1 MLCIQRLW
9 SPDRTSPSK
18 NVIRSCFINIQIQ
31 STKKITRILAQV
43 ALSLYLPFSH
53 SGVDMRGELSTLA
66 PLHTPPTP
74 LPLTIATTI
83 VTLIMLACCV
93 VLRFVLLFH
102 ALPKRVDQFFGRS
115 VLWKFPRGNREN
127 FLCYCSSIMV
137 RRHQHLDNA
146 NAALRKINCFLL
158 LYSITICI

>member
-18 NVIRSCFINIQIQ
+18 NVIRSCFINIKIQ

-74 LPLTIATTI
+74 PPPNNRHHH
-83 VTLIMLACCV
+83 CCSHYAG
-93 VLRFVLLFH
+93 VLCCTALCFAFPRSPQTGGSVFWALCASEISTRKSGKLSLLLFLNH
-102 ALPKRVDQFFGRS
+102 G
-115 VLWKFPRGNREN
+115 
-127 FLCYCSSIMV
+127 SSSS
-137 RRHQHLDNA
+137 A
-146 NAALRKINCFLL
+146 
-158 LYSITICI
+158 SG